1 MSRSFYAD
9 SDIIDRRLGVNASAR
24 REYHMA
30 MIHFDS
36 PAVQYLFIAL
46 SAVGAAVLLFVG
58 YRLGRWMGTIGAA
71 RLIASKEQELFTAQ
85 KGFKTVYEHEQNA
98 LKKENTA
105 LMEKV
110 KHLEAKVED
119 YRKKAAGFGGLFGQ
133 GQKRVDAMYALL
145 LENESLEEA
154 LLQQNDK
161 LRQER
166 TDSLKEQLRS
176 TGYRRVLMSQLLN
189 DERIKNY
196 VAEVMADEKRLPAP
210 QSGNGNK
217 ALPENGEHS

>member
-1 MSRSFYAD
+1 
-9 SDIIDRRLGVNASAR
+9 
-24 REYHMA
+24 MA

-46 SAVGAAVLLFVG
+46 AAVGAAVLLFVG
-58 YRLGRWMGTIGAA
+58 YRLGRWMGTIGAS

-110 KHLEAKVED
+110 KHLDAKVED

-166 TDSLKEQLRS
+166 TDSLKEQMRS

-189 DERIKNY
+189 DERIKSY

-210 QSGNGNK
+210 QGPGNNK
-217 ALPENGEHS
+217 ALPENGEHA

>member
-1 MSRSFYAD
+1 
-9 SDIIDRRLGVNASAR
+9 
-24 REYHMA
+24 MA
-30 MIHFDS
+30 MIHFES
-36 PAVQYLFIAL
+36 QSVQYLFLAL
-46 SAVGAAVLLFVG
+46 MAVGTAVLLFVG
-58 YRLGRWMGTIGAA
+58 YRLGRWVGTIGAQ

-85 KGFKTVYEHEQNA
+85 KGFKTVYEHEQAA
-98 LKKENTA
+98 LKKENSL

-166 TDSLKEQLRS
+166 TDSLKEQMRS

-189 DERIKNY
+189 DDRIKNY

-210 QSGNGNK
+210 QSPNGNK

>member
-1 MSRSFYAD
+1 
-9 SDIIDRRLGVNASAR
+9 
-24 REYHMA
+24 MA

-36 PAVQYLFIAL
+36 PAVQSLFIAL
-46 SAVGAAVLLFVG
+46 AAVGAAVLLFVG
-58 YRLGRWMGTIGAA
+58 YRLGRWMGTIGAS

-110 KHLEAKVED
+110 KHLDAKVED

-166 TDSLKEQLRS
+166 TDSLKEQMRS

-189 DERIKNY
+189 DDRIKSY

-210 QSGNGNK
+210 QSAGNNK
-217 ALPENGEHS
+217 ALPENGEHE

>member
-1 MSRSFYAD
+1 
-9 SDIIDRRLGVNASAR
+9 
-24 REYHMA
+24 MA

-36 PAVQYLFIAL
+36 LTVQYLFIAL

-110 KHLEAKVED
+110 RHLEAKVED

-166 TDSLKEQLRS
+166 TDSLKEQMRS

-210 QSGNGNK
+210 QAGNGNK

>member
-1 MSRSFYAD
+1 M
-9 SDIIDRRLGVNASAR
+9 G
-24 REYHMA
+24 
-30 MIHFDS
+30 MIRFDPPS
-36 PAVQYLFIAL
+36 VQYLFLAL
-46 SAVGAAVLLFVG
+46 AAIGAAVLLFVG
-58 YRLGRWMGTIGAA
+58 YRLGRWMGTIGAT
-71 RLIASKEQELFTAQ
+71 RIIASKEQELFTAQ

-98 LKKENTA
+98 LKKENS
-105 LMEKV
+105 LLIEKV

-119 YRKKAAGFGGLFGQ
+119 YRKKAAGFGGVFGQ

-166 TDSLKEQLRS
+166 THSLKEQMRS

-210 QSGNGNK
+210 QNNNNVK